1 MPDSAYISSNLLA
14 ARHMPLTTASKIVR
28 ASRVN
33 AMKKKKQTMSPT
45 KKKKTTKSKKG
56 STAEK

>member
-14 ARHMPLTTASKIVR
+14 ARHIPLTTASKIVR
-28 ASRVN
+28 ASRVT
-33 AMKKKKQTMSPT
+33 AMKKKKQTMSP
-45 KKKKTTKSKKG
+45 KKKTTKSKKG

>member
-33 AMKKKKQTMSPT
+33 AMKNKKQTMSP
-45 KKKKTTKSKKG
+45 KKKTTKSKKG